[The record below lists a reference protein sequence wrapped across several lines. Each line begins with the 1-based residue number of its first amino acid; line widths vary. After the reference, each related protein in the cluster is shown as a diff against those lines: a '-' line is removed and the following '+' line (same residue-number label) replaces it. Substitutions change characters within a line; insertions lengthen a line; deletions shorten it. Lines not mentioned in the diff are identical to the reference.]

1 MSSDLEKAEH
11 NAMRAAEAAD
21 VADSEY
27 AEELDRVVAGMEA
40 DWRCI
45 LEQRG
50 EPDCG
55 MDEWVAWMC
64 DDPERLAVMTRVL
77 AAATESVWTGIGE
90 QEKEDLYSLR
100 TQFMQ
105 QCAREQIADN
115 VEAGREFKRAGPR
128 W

>member
-27 AEELDRVVAGMEA
+27 AEELERVIEGIEA
-40 DWRCI
+40 DWRYI
-45 LEQRG
+45 LDQRG

-64 DDPERLAVMTRVL
+64 DDPERLAVMTRTL
-77 AAATESVWTGIGE
+77 AAYIEPVWDDAF
-90 QEKEDLYSLR
+90 EKDADALDSLR
-100 TQFMQ
+100 AQFMQ
-105 QCAREQIADN
+105 QRAGEQIADN